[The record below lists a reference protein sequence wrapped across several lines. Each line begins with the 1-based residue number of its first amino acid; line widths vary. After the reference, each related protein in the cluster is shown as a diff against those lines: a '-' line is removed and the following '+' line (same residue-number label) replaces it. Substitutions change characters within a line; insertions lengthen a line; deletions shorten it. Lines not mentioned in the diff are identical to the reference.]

1 MISNL
6 KEFPQ
11 LHQIVKSSFFVFIAL
26 SGFLN
31 TVEVEHLWHEQCVI
45 LLFILSRQLLI
56 FFVRLSQSRST

>member
-11 LHQIVKSSFFVFIAL
+11 LHQVVKSSFFVFIAL

-31 TVEVEHLWHEQCVI
+31 TVEVEHLWHEQ
-45 LLFILSRQLLI
+45 
-56 FFVRLSQSRST
+56 